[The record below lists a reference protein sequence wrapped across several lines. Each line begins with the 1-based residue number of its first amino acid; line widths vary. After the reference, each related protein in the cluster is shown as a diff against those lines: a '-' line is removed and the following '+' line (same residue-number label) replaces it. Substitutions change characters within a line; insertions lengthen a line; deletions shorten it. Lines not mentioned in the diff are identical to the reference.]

1 MTNLAHA
8 SHSTPE
14 SEAERARL
22 HRRLVDVMETN
33 GTTPD
38 EIRWPSVEEYQPSS
52 TIAAAGED
60 EVETAS
66 V

>member
-1 MTNLAHA
+1 M
-8 SHSTPE
+8 
-14 SEAERARL
+14 EA
-22 HRRLVDVMETN
+22 N

-38 EIRWPSVEEYQPSS
+38 EIRWPSVDEYQPSG